1 MRSSEWS
8 SEGCSSD
15 LADIV
20 VDGGARDDARE
31 LEVVVLVVEAR
42 QVELERAV
50 QEGVLRTDLE
60 RVDLLGLEGDRH
72 REYRRQRRVDAARF
86 VAARIGHVDQIIGR
100 DLVIEHRAAGEP
112 LEGDLMLGIRLEA
125 RDRKSTR
132 LNSSH

>member
-60 RVDLLGLEGDRH
+60 RVDLPGLAGDRH
-72 REYRRQRRVDAARF
+72 REYRRQRRVDAARLL
-86 VAARIGHVDQIIGR
+86 AARSEDGRGGERGGSPIGDSWGPIY
-100 DLVIEHRAAGEP
+100 
-112 LEGDLMLGIRLEA
+112 
-125 RDRKSTR
+125 KKK
-132 LNSSH
+132 

>member
-86 VAARIGHVDQIIGR
+86 VAARIGNVDQIIGR
-100 DLVIEHRAAGEP
+100 DLVIEHSARS
-112 LEGDLMLGIRLEA
+112 EGRRVGKECV
-125 RDRKSTR
+125 STSR
-132 LNSSH
+132 SRGWPEQ